1 MVDRRTFI
9 GGVAGGLL
17 VVPRVVPAQQPA
29 IPVIGFLNSRAIGD
43 DPHLLAAFR
52 QGLKEV
58 GYVEGHNVAIEYRF
72 ARVRTIVYPRWPPIW
87 FAVRWR

>member
-1 MVDRRTFI
+1 VVDRRTFI

-58 GYVEGHNVAIEYRF
+58 GYVEGTTLRSNTASP
-72 ARVRTIVYPRWPPIW
+72 RVRTIVCPRWPPTW